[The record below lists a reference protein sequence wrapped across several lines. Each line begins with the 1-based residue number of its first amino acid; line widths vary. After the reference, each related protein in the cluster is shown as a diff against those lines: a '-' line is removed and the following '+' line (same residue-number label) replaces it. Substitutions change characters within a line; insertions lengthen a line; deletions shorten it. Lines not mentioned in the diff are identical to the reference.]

1 MAITVTTDTIV
12 KLIVRSG
19 TNSDRLGIIL
29 SQGELGYATDSKRL
43 FVGDGLTAGGNSVGI
58 GNYGIVPHNTLNNYT
73 APQVQVNDIIS
84 DGTTIYTYSS
94 GAGWVAASF
103 NPNTQFDNQTIV
115 QLNGKWQLNSSFLS
129 GGSSYVGAISAV
141 QSLSGSW
148 SCSNL
153 LCMPPNSMLANSS
166 CTNTAYGQPL
176 IVSPGQFIG
185 NSNSTLG
192 AINICGCG
200 GLQTNGA
207 LSDTFYI
214 DGSSLQNQL
223 TNLTTTVA
231 TATGDI
237 ADIGTKFYAE
247 TSFVY
252 SANTYYGTT
261 GITNLWQNIF
271 ADQSCRPLRL
281 AVTTGSRSRVV
292 RVDARVNYH
301 ILYHYSQIYTRLGIF
316 PTLVPT
322 LQDMTTWRSVNG
334 SFPNLATPFTAY
346 TPSTVPSDVLDVVA
360 VGGPY
365 GEWHS
370 SPAYLSTYYTIPAN
384 STVIFGVQSFIQ
396 DAAFDANGYSFVEIN
411 GWASGNYNDNYNPGG
426 GYTRN
431 QVGFTSNLG
440 AAANPTNLPAYTGW
454 YAWGQPPTITNG
466 VPVYNGAPGSSPAYP
481 QTQQGIS
488 NASANSPFQDTNGIS
503 PTNGSLFPSN
513 QWGVK
518 NTSFIRAVFIN

>member
-19 TNSDRLGIIL
+19 TNSDRIGIIL
-29 SQGELGYATDSKRL
+29 SQGELGYATDTKRL
-43 FVGDGLTAGGNSVGI
+43 FAGDGLTAGGNPAGVY
-58 GNYGIVPHNTLNNYT
+58 NYGIVPGNTLNNYLP
-73 APQVQVNDIIS
+73 PQTQVGDIIS
-84 DGTTIYTYSS
+84 DGTTIYTYTSAS
-94 GAGWVAASF
+94 GWTAASF
-103 NPNTQFDNQTIV
+103 NPSTQFDNQTIV
-115 QLNGKWQLNSSFLS
+115 FLNNKWQLNSSFLS
-129 GGSSYVGAISAV
+129 GGSAYVSAISAV
-141 QSLSGSW
+141 QACSGAWGYS
-148 SCSNL
+148 SL
-153 LCMPPNSMLANSS
+153 LCQP
-166 CTNTAYGQPL
+166 TNTVLGNTTNTCAYAQN
-176 IVSPGQFIG
+176 ITVSPGQFVG

-207 LSDTFYI
+207 LANTFYI
-214 DGSSLQNQL
+214 DGSPLQNQL

-237 ADIGTKFYAE
+237 ADIGTQFYAD

-252 SANTYYGTT
+252 SINTYYGTT

-281 AVTTGSRSRVV
+281 AVKTGSRSRIVKV
-292 RVDARVNYH
+292 EARVNYH
-301 ILYHYSQIYTRLGIF
+301 SYAHYAQIYTRLGIF

-322 LQDMTTWRSVNG
+322 YQDMTTWRGVNG
-334 SFPNLATPFTAY
+334 TFPNLATPFTAY

-365 GEWHS
+365 AEWHS
-370 SPAYLSTYYTIPAN
+370 IPAHLSTYYTIPAN
-384 STVIFGVQSFIQ
+384 TTVIFGVQSFIQ
-396 DAAFDANGYSFVEIN
+396 DAAFEASGYSFVEIN
-411 GWASGNYNDNYNPGG
+411 GWGAGNYNDGYNPGG

-440 AAANPTNLPAYTGW
+440 AGANPTNLPAYAGW
-454 YAWGQPPTITNG
+454 YAWGQPPTVING

-488 NASANSPFQDTNGIS
+488 NTTANNPFLDTTGIS

-518 NTSFIRAVFIN
+518 NTSYIRAVFIN